1 MLEKLQEITKLIKDE
16 KSIVMLAPTFPID
29 FEYPNIIGMLR
40 ELGFNFVTEL
50 TYGAR
55 MVNWSYVKYIE
66 DNPDQK
72 YFIASP
78 CPMVVAMI
86 ESQYPELK
94 SYLVPIVSPMSSM
107 AKIYKK
113 HHPDHKVI
121 FVSPCLAKKN
131 LEAPK
136 YAEFIDLVLTFQD
149 LKEIFDAQGLKAD
162 DFNRDYYFDSFIRE
176 YTKVYPISGGL
187 ASTAHIS
194 QFFQPEEILVTD
206 GVANIKKAL
215 EDIKS
220 GRSAYKFLD
229 ILNCPGGC
237 IGGPCLNN
245 QNLTEDDRKTKV
257 KSYAEKSS
265 ERDMNGHQGKVDYAK
280 DVDFSMEF

>member
-1 MLEKLQEITKLIKDE
+1 MLEKMQEITDLIKNE

-29 FEYPNIIGMLR
+29 FKYPSIIGMLR

-72 YFIASP
+72 HFIASP
-78 CPMVVAMI
+78 CPIVVSMI
-86 ESQYPELK
+86 EGQYPELK
-94 SYLVPIVSPMSSM
+94 KYLIPIVSPMSSM
-107 AKIYKK
+107 ARIYKK
-113 HHPDHKVI
+113 HHPDHKVVFI
-121 FVSPCLAKKN
+121 SPCLAKKN

-136 YAEFIDLVLTFQD
+136 YKEEIDLVLTFEE
-149 LKEIFDAQGLKAD
+149 LKEIFESQNIKPD
-162 DFNRDYYFDSFIRE
+162 DFSRDYYFDSFIRE

-194 QFFQPEEILVTD
+194 KFFKPEEILIID
-206 GVANIKKAL
+206 GLENIKKAL
-215 EDIKS
+215 DDIKS
-220 GRSAYKFLD
+220 GQSQYRFFD
-229 ILNCPGGC
+229 ILNCSGGC

-245 QNLTEDDRKTKV
+245 KDLSESEKKTKV
-257 KSYAEKSS
+257 KEYAEESS
-265 ERDMNGHQGKVDYAK
+265 KRNMNGHEGKVDYAK
-280 DVDFSMEF
+280 DVDFSIGF